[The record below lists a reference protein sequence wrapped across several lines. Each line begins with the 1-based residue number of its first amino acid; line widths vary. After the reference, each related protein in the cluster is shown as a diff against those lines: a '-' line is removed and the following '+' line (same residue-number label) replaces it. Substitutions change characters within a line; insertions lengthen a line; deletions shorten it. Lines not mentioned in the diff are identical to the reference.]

1 MTDSISQKGI
11 ISIKVALISILE
23 ENIILVKLDT
33 SRHDQ
38 MGAEEAIE
46 IAETIEKICK
56 GEKHCIL
63 TDTTGVVGQV
73 EPLAREILSTHAGY
87 SKVRKA
93 EAFVVESLANRL
105 IANFYIKFN
114 RPKNPTKIFNN
125 YDRALAW
132 LRAQK

>member
-1 MTDSISQKGI
+1 M
-11 ISIKVALISILE
+11 E

-105 IANFYIKFN
+105 IANFYIKLN

>member
-1 MTDSISQKGI
+1 VNYSLSQNGFLTLR
-11 ISIKVALISILE
+11 VAHVRILE
-23 ENIILVKLDT
+23 EGIILVKLDA
-33 SRHDQ
+33 SQHDH

-46 IAETIEKICK
+46 IAEAIAEICN

-63 TDTTGVVGQV
+63 TDSSGVVGQV

-114 RPKNPTKIFNN
+114 RPKNPTQIFNS

-132 LRAQK
+132 LRTQK